1 VYFSSGK
8 LIAATA
14 TLEESFDI
22 QRNYMESVNGDKA
35 DNILLNSS
43 ITLTNSGIVSMR
55 RQNTDLAVSF
65 LEEGLMVQE
74 SVLDGQHRIVMGNS
88 DVLQS
93 FWNGNRAYSLKI
105 LKK

>member
-1 VYFSSGK
+1 LLLQQLSK
-8 LIAATA
+8 NRLIYNEITWSQ
-14 TLEESFDI
+14 LS
-22 QRNYMESVNGDKA
+22 DKA

-65 LEEGLMVQE
+65 LVEGLMVQE